1 MFIFI
6 FIFLSTEGS
15 SSRWFVRVSPSA
27 FVIHFFVS
35 MVVVVSICVYFLFG
49 LFSFHV
55 SRRRRR
61 RRRRRPMQIETTASF
76 VRHAS
81 HRFFHSILF
90 QQAGRQSLLSYSR
103 TVVVR
108 IKDDNV
114 SQLRIAISGR
124 ADLDYA
130 QCSVD
135 WMNDL
140 DCVCAPQMANYF
152 TLVSLRVGAASHEK
166 KRQKCDDQVSLFSS
180 SSSSSA
186 FILMRCALLFL
197 LLLLKK

>member
-1 MFIFI
+1 
-6 FIFLSTEGS
+6 
-15 SSRWFVRVSPSA
+15 
-27 FVIHFFVS
+27 
-35 MVVVVSICVYFLFG
+35 
-49 LFSFHV
+49 
-55 SRRRRR
+55 
-61 RRRRRPMQIETTASF
+61 MQIETTASF

-166 KRQKCDDQVSLFSS
+166 KKNEGKKAIIKLVFFSS